1 MVAEWTTEPVA
12 IGEITRYRVQRADK
26 SESKGIWDRL
36 SDASALADLLNS
48 EELADFF
55 EEDEDL

>member
-1 MVAEWTTEPVA
+1 MVAEWTTEPVT
-12 IGEITRYRVQRADK
+12 IGAITRYRVQRTDK
-26 SESKGIWDRL
+26 SEFKGIWDRL